1 MTKGVQTMSQTDAA
15 DIRETA
21 RRAVVESEN
30 IHDAVRDLVV
40 RALSRESLTQDHI
53 RAVATVV
60 LEGVAAGA
68 LEGSAETAQGL
79 REAAEGLD
87 EAIARA
93 AQASHLAIEEAAG
106 RTDDFTEQDLQ
117 KAIGD
122 LHALETLF
130 QDLVISFAK
139 SSSRATRGIVEDLA
153 RHFERVG
160 TDTARAVRRATH
172 SGLGAASAAHLPDL
186 EDVGRATR
194 GGLSTIAAIGSGIL
208 SGLAEGLAPGQG
220 KPPPTSPTEPEDS

>member
-1 MTKGVQTMSQTDAA
+1 MTKGEQTMSQTDGA

-21 RRAVVESEN
+21 RRAVAESEN
-30 IHDAVRDLVV
+30 IHDAVRDLVI
-40 RALSRESLTQDHI
+40 RALSREPLTQDHI
-53 RAVATVV
+53 RAVAAAV
-60 LEGVAAGA
+60 LEGAAAGA
-68 LEGSAETAQGL
+68 PEGSADTAQGL

-87 EAIARA
+87 EALASA

-106 RTDDFTEQDLQ
+106 RADAFTENDLHQ
-117 KAIGD
+117 ALDD

-139 SSSRATRGIVEDLA
+139 SSSSATRGIVEDLA

-160 TDTARAVRRATH
+160 TDTARAVRQVTH
-172 SGLGAASAAHLPDL
+172 SGLGAASDAHLPDL
-186 EDVGRATR
+186 KDVGRATR

-208 SGLAEGLAPGQG
+208 SGLAEGLAPHQV
-220 KPPPTSPTEPEDS
+220 TSPPASPTKPKDS